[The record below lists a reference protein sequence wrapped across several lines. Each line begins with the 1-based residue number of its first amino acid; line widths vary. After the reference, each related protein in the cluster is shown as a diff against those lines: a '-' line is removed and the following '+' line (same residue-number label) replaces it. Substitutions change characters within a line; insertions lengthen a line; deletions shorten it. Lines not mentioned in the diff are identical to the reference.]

1 MESFV
6 GNFNTKFRYFI
17 LILKDSNSSNIV
29 LSDVNS
35 SGSRLLF
42 LLISE
47 LAMKLDSSIH
57 LGYVVH
63 RNLYINYFKNF
74 CSLACFV
81 MSIVSRKFCYKQAY
95 YSEKIGLKIARKR
108 EILSYTCDLVVMDMF
123 HFFLVLAISNFKF

>member
-81 MSIVSRKFCYKQAY
+81 MSIVSRKFCYK
-95 YSEKIGLKIARKR
+95 
-108 EILSYTCDLVVMDMF
+108 
-123 HFFLVLAISNFKF
+123 